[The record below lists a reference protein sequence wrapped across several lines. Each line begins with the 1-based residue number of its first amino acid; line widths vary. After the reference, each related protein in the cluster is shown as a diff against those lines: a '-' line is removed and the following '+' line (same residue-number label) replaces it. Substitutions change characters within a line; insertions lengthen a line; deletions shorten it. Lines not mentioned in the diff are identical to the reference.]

1 MHTVCKTLKIDQC
14 YAKITESGIK
24 QEIRRT
30 FEVESWFFFF
40 FLRTSCKTLKMDHQ
54 VLPNAEPLKN
64 ESWLILWKLQKSS
77 HAHSYGTQ
85 NPQNGLR
92 SVTQRRTF
100 KICQSLRRTFE
111 VESWIIF
118 RILNVTFINVPK
130 LTKFSTNKLVK
141 SSILKKKKSSTFT
154 FIVIDALFL

>member
-1 MHTVCKTLKIDQC
+1 MVLNKRNAEPLKWSLD
-14 YAKITESGIK
+14 
-24 QEIRRT
+24 
-30 FEVESWFFFF
+30 FFF